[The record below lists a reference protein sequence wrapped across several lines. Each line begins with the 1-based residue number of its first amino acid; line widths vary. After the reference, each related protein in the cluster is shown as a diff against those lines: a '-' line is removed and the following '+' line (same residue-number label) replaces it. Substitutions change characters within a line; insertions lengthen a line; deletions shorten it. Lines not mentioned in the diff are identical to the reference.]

1 MNLAIQIVILLFSI
15 IIHEVSHG
23 FAAYLFGDRTAKLA
37 GRLSLNPLK
46 HIDPIGSVI
55 LPALL
60 KLSNASFIFGYAK
73 PVPINPDRFSSY
85 KMGMI
90 CVALAGPL
98 SNLVLAGVFAAMI
111 GMYFDET
118 SNFYIHALTGGL
130 AVNCALFLFNM
141 LPILPLDGGRIVVAL
156 TPAKAAETLSKTE
169 PFGILVVM
177 GICMLTPYLEREF
190 GIPLDFMKR
199 TFFPALEAL
208 YMFFIK
214 LAVPI

>member
-1 MNLAIQIVILLFSI
+1 MSQLVILFLST
-15 IIHEVSHG
+15 IIHEISHG
-23 FAAYLFGDRTAKLA
+23 FVAYLFGDKTAKLA

-46 HIDPIGSVI
+46 HVDPIGSII

-60 KLSNASFIFGYAK
+60 KLSGASFIFGYAK

-85 KMGMI
+85 KVGMI

-98 SNLVLAGVFAAMI
+98 SNLVLAGIFAAMI
-111 GMYFDET
+111 GVSFDGT
-118 SNFYIHALTGGL
+118 SNSYIHVLTGGL

-141 LPILPLDGGRIVVAL
+141 LPILPLDGGRIVTAL
-156 TPAKAAETLSKTE
+156 MPAKLAEALSKTE

-177 GICMLTPYLEREF
+177 GICILTPYLEGAL

-199 TFFPALEAL
+199 AFSPMLEAL